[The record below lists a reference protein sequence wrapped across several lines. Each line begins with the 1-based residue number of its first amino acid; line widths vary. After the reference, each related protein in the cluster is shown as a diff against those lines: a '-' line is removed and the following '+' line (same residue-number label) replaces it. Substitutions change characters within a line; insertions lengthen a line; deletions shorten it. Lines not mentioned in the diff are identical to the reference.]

1 MLFRSEFNNWDN
13 FTIHLPFGSGLVV
26 WGEPILV
33 NFDATKE
40 EMETKRNLL
49 EQKLLK
55 AHKDSKEEVDNK

>member
-1 MLFRSEFNNWDN
+1 M
-13 FTIHLPFGSGLVV
+13 V

-40 EMETKRNLL
+40 EMEKKRRLL

-55 AHKDSKEEVDNK
+55 AHKDSREEVDNK